1 MKIMLVTRSKR
12 LLHYF
17 SLGMQK
23 KKKQAYWHFWHFSYK
38 IKTISFFFGFLA
50 MDQVT
55 RLFIGKTEGAFV
67 IRFSGSTPG
76 TYTLSVMGA
85 GGATIH
91 HWRIGVENGNF
102 VLNEKSF
109 SNFEELVK
117 YYKINPLTVTTNNQ
131 DDSQRKTILLTDPCD
146 RFKSDIWLEVCGCL
160 VFLIWFQSNRC
171 TTLF

>member
-1 MKIMLVTRSKR
+1 
-12 LLHYF
+12 
-17 SLGMQK
+17 
-23 KKKQAYWHFWHFSYK
+23 
-38 IKTISFFFGFLA
+38 

-117 YYKINPLTVTTNNQ
+117 YYKINPKLIAAIINLLKNRRARLKIN
-131 DDSQRKTILLTDPCD
+131 SQI
-146 RFKSDIWLEVCGCL
+146 IE
-160 VFLIWFQSNRC
+160 
-171 TTLF
+171 